1 MAREDD
7 AQRAR
12 ETSSERSGTDPV
24 EPQPG
29 RGSTELLNEDD
40 SLVGTRSVHPTA
52 VVRRRPKV
60 DIVGETGYIPGKRE
74 WASESRNSTSS
85 DEPSNVSIV
94 RYKAPRN
101 VREFAAQANLIA
113 TAVLNGKID
122 LETARTYS
130 SIARTVAQAI
140 TAETT
145 RARFLKAAPDLTFP
159 DLEDGTE

>member
-1 MAREDD
+1 MSDAASPEVVLPPRPCDDPRE
-7 AQRAR
+7 
-12 ETSSERSGTDPV
+12 
-24 EPQPG
+24 
-29 RGSTELLNEDD
+29 
-40 SLVGTRSVHPTA
+40 
-52 VVRRRPKV
+52 
-60 DIVGETGYIPGKRE
+60 
-74 WASESRNSTSS
+74 
-85 DEPSNVSIV
+85 
-94 RYKAPRN
+94 
-101 VREFAAQANLIA
+101 QANLIA